1 VNPEPD
7 EPLGYGDVADD
18 YRAAGWTP
26 LPLPTG
32 KKDPP
37 PNGWTGADA
46 PEPSRADIEDWKQG
60 HSGGNVGLR
69 MPDGVIGIDIDAYDG
84 KMGHESFRLL
94 VGQLGPL
101 PRTWRSTSRTGPS
114 GIGFFRVPEGK
125 RWKGAI
131 GRDIEIIQRR
141 HRYAVAWPSVHPSGR
156 TYQWYQPGGT
166 EPSSRLPDVSELPM
180 LPNAWVTALDHA
192 SGDIALFPEDHA
204 RLAAKDWHP
213 EVRAAYWE
221 GEAICSGAGG
231 SRHDEM
237 SKVVMR
243 LLNHQWR
250 KYAGAAD
257 AIAALRERYVAAI
270 APARPGGRGAAED
283 EWERMVGGGKD
294 KVANDPPPE
303 HVDLESLIA
312 PSEQVAEAPKELP
325 KILDLHDYVHRELPE
340 FDWLVPNLFERQDR
354 LILTAGEGHGKT
366 TLLRQIGV
374 QMAAGIHPF
383 TLEDIPPVRV
393 LHLDLEN
400 GDRFSQRKFRELYD
414 RVAGRL
420 DRRMHHPV
428 IHSSGIDLGDPRD
441 AQWLVRI
448 LEEVEPDIVIG
459 GPIYKLW
466 NGELNEEA
474 PAKHALVNVLD
485 VLRRECGIA
494 IILEAH
500 TPQQAQGHKRPTRP
514 VGPSVQLRWPEFG
527 VFLGKE
533 GALEHWRGAR
543 DERDWPSKLM
553 RGQQWP
559 WMVEHWKPAD
569 ADNTFADLMKVCR
582 EAGRILTQREIAD
595 VLGRST
601 ATVNRSIQAN
611 LIEWMA
617 FKQTLGHVDP
627 DDLT

>member
-1 VNPEPD
+1 MNPAPD

-26 LPLPTG
+26 LPLPPG

-46 PEPSRADIEDWKQG
+46 PEPSRADIEDWKQN
-60 HSGGNVGLR
+60 HPNGNIGLR
-69 MPDGVIGIDIDAYDG
+69 MPDAVIGIDIDAYDG

-114 GIGFFRVPEGK
+114 GIGFFRVPPGK

-141 HRYAVAWPSVHPSGR
+141 HRYAVVWPSVHPSGR
-156 TYQWYQPGGT
+156 TYQWYQPAGV
-166 EPSSRLPDVSELPM
+166 EPSDRLPDVSELPM
-180 LPNAWVTALDHA
+180 LPNAWVTALDHS

-250 KYAGAAD
+250 GYAGATD
-257 AIAALRERYVAAI
+257 ALAALGERYVAAI
-270 APARPGGRGAAED
+270 ADRADEGTARD
-283 EWERMVGGGKD
+283 EWQRMLSGGKER
-294 KVANDPPPE
+294 VANDPPPQE
-303 HVDLESLIA
+303 IDLESLIA
-312 PSEQVAEAPKELP
+312 ATGGGENPPEPKPLPS
-325 KILDLHDYVHRELPE
+325 ILDLHDYVHRELPE

-366 TLLRQIGV
+366 TLLRQLGV

-383 TLEDIPPVRV
+383 TLEDIEPVRV

-420 DRRMHHPV
+420 ERGMHHPV

-441 AQWLVRI
+441 AQWLVEI
-448 LEEVEPDIVIG
+448 LNEVKPDIVIG

-485 VLRRECGIA
+485 VLRREYGIA

-543 DERDWPSKLM
+543 DEREWPTRLK
-553 RGQQWP
+553 RGGPWP
-559 WMVEHWKPAD
+559 WTVEAWDSGNSTWAD
-569 ADNTFADLMKVCR
+569 MKEACR
-582 EAGRILTQREIAD
+582 KAGRRLSEREIAD
-595 VLGRST
+595 ALGIGKT
-601 ATVNRSIQAN
+601 TVHRAIQAN
-611 LIEWMA
+611 LVEWLAMG
-617 FKQTLGHVDP
+617 QEGS
-627 DDLT
+627 